1 MSAKPTSKSTAKA
14 AKNWKEVPPA
24 ERIKKIIPLLAR
36 EHEPICALNFN
47 NAFEL
52 LIATILSA
60 QCTDERVNQVT
71 PVLFQR
77 FPDAPSLASAAPEE
91 VEEIVRP
98 TGFFRQKTKSILAV
112 SQALADEFNGDIP
125 RDIEELT
132 RLPGVGRKTANVVLG
147 TAYGIPAIMVDT
159 HVKRVAARLDL
170 SKQKDPDKI
179 EQDLIALVPAAE
191 RTAFSHRMI
200 WHGRKVC
207 QARKPRCEA
216 CVLAPYCPSEGIV

>member
-1 MSAKPTSKSTAKA
+1 MPAKSNPKSTPKSI
-14 AKNWKEVPPA
+14 KNWKVAPAA
-24 ERIKKIIPLLAR
+24 ERIKKIIPLLAQA
-36 EHEPICALNFN
+36 HEPVCALYFR

-77 FPDAPSLASAAPEE
+77 FPDASSLASAAPEE

-98 TGFFRQKTKSILAV
+98 TGFFRQKTKSLLAV
-112 SQALADEFNGDIP
+112 SQALTEKSHGEIP
-125 RDIEELT
+125 RDIDELT

-159 HVKRVAARLDL
+159 HVKRVAARLEL
-170 SKQKDPDKI
+170 TKQKDPDKI

-207 QARKPRCEA
+207 QARKPGCEA
-216 CVLAPYCPSEGIV
+216 CVLAPYCPSEGVA